1 MTTRRF
7 SSEELYNLRNDI
19 PVDALIK
26 NALNIPWRNRQ
37 ACFRFLCPRC
47 NEFNT
52 AVNPATNL
60 ARCFRCEKNFNTIDL
75 VMLITQSD
83 FVKSIRFLKDYQ
95 KSMPKQG
102 HPLKPET
109 RGCDNGPKHI
119 GNVLKTMLPPEPVT
133 AACGSGEKLTYRVLA
148 LENKLEGL
156 ARRIEEIAKSLS

>member
-7 SSEELYNLRNDI
+7 SSQELYNLRNDI

-26 NALNIPWRNRQ
+26 NALQIPWRNTQ
-37 ACFRFLCPRC
+37 GCFRFLCPRC
-47 NEFNT
+47 HQFNT

-95 KSMPKQG
+95 KSMPKQSP
-102 HPLKPET
+102 PLKPET
-109 RGCDNGPKHI
+109 RDCNNGPKHI
-119 GNVLKTMLPPEPVT
+119 GNVLKTLLPPKPIST
-133 AACGSGEKLTYRVLA
+133 LCASGENLSHRVLA
-148 LENKLEGL
+148 LEDKLEGL
-156 ARRIEEIAKSLS
+156 ARRIEEIAKSSS